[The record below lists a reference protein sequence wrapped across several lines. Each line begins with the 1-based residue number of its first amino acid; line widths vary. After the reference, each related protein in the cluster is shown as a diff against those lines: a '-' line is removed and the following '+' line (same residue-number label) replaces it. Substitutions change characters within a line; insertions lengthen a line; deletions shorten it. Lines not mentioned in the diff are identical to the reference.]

1 MPVGA
6 DDRAVARRVS
16 SGAVEPGASRKNLG
30 NRVAYTCRWMLTY
43 RYDSNRED
51 ITMATMI
58 TITDRITGERFVTA
72 RDLVTASVKLRT
84 DNRTPAVLADLERL
98 QHAVHSMDAAAAEDA
113 ASALALDVE
122 GIRF

>member
-1 MPVGA
+1 
-6 DDRAVARRVS
+6 
-16 SGAVEPGASRKNLG
+16 
-30 NRVAYTCRWMLTY
+30 
-43 RYDSNRED
+43 
-51 ITMATMI
+51 MATMI